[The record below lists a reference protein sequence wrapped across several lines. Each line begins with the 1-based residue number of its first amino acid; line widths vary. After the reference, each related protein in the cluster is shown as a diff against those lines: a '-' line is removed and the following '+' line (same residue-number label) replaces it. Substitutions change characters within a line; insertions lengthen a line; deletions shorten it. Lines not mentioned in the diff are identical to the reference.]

1 MLEIKFTGIFKDAEE
16 LFQYLIKRNENL
28 ELVEIEVEKE
38 ERKNILGIKEY
49 KNIIIAT
56 FVEKEEE

>member
-16 LFQYLIKRNENL
+16 LFQDFIKRNDNL
-28 ELVEIEVEKE
+28 ALVEIEVEKE
-38 ERKNILGIKEY
+38 ERKNILGIKSE

-56 FVEKEEE
+56 FVEKTEE

>member
-16 LFQYLIKRNENL
+16 LFQDFIKRNDNL

-38 ERKNILGIKEY
+38 ERKNILGIKDY

-56 FVEKEEE
+56 FVEIEEE

>member
-1 MLEIKFTGIFKDAEE
+1 MLEIKFTGTFKDAEE
-16 LFQYLIKRNENL
+16 LFQDFIKRNENL
-28 ELVEIEVEKE
+28 ELVQIEVKKE
-38 ERKNILGIKEY
+38 ERKNILGIKKY

>member
-16 LFQYLIKRNENL
+16 LFQDFIRRNENL

>member
-1 MLEIKFTGIFKDAEE
+1 MLEIKFTGIFKDAEK
-16 LFQYLIKRNENL
+16 LFQDFIKRNDNL

-38 ERKNILGIKEY
+38 ERKNILGINDY
-49 KNIIIAT
+49 KNIITAT

>member
-16 LFQYLIKRNENL
+16 LFQDFIKRNENL